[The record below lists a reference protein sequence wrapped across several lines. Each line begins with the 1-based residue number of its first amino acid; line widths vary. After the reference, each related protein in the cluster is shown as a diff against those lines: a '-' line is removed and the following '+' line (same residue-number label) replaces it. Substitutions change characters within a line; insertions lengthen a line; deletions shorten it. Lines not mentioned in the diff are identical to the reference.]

1 MNFTTYIQ
9 VNLSP
14 PTSIFVTE
22 DSQILTY
29 HGCPNKRIDRWNQTN
44 MSSLPS
50 MDFYADCDHLFVDHN
65 YKVYCSQTQQH
76 QVVIKTNLNI
86 TTEFAIIAGTGTP
99 GSHSN
104 MLNSPRGI
112 FVTVNLSLY
121 VADCN
126 NGRVQ
131 LFPKNQTDGIT
142 VFGNNPNNI
151 ISLDC
156 PTGITL
162 DAENNLFI
170 VDSNQHRII
179 GSDTAGFRCIV
190 GCSGSPGSSADRLYY
205 PSILHFDSFGNL
217 FVLDSGNR
225 RIQKFILTH
234 RGYCSKLHN
243 LLNYFS

>member
-1 MNFTTYIQ
+1 MNFTTTIQ
-9 VNLSP
+9 ANLSS
-14 PTSIFVTE
+14 PTSLFVT
-22 DSQILTY
+22 DDDQILTY

-44 MSSLPS
+44 MSPSPS
-50 MDFYADCDHLFVDHN
+50 MDFYADCDNLFVDHN

-86 TTEFAIIAGTGTP
+86 TPEFVIIAGTGSP

-112 FVTVNLSLY
+112 LVTVNLSLY

-126 NGRVQ
+126 NSRVQ
-131 LFPKNQTDGIT
+131 LFPKSQTDGIT
-142 VFGNNPNNI
+142 VFGKNPNNS
-151 ISLDC
+151 ISVDC
-156 PTGITL
+156 PSGIAL

-170 VDSNQHRII
+170 VDNYKHRII
-179 GSDTAGFRCIV
+179 GSDKAGFRCIV
-190 GCSGSPGSSADRLYY
+190 GCSGNSESSPNQLYY

-217 FVLDSGNR
+217 FVLDGGNQ

-234 RGYCSKLHN
+234 RGYCSKFHN
-243 LLNYFS
+243 VLNYFY